1 MSKYFPET
9 KSLGERLKVELD
21 FSNCA
26 TKQNLENAAGVLD
39 TSKFAKKIE

>member
-1 MSKYFPET
+1 MSRYFPET

-21 FSNCA
+21 SSNCA